1 VDVWS
6 CGVVVY
12 ILLGG
17 YPPFYNDND
26 AVLFKKIV
34 SGDFEFHAPF
44 WDPVSEAGKDLIRQ
58 MLTLNPQ
65 ERPTAA
71 ALLQHPWVTGQ
82 AKGQCKASG
91 DLTGAVEQLKRWT
104 AKRRLKVYRW
114 ITWLLVSVGGTI
126 SNCFAAVAPFP
137 FWKLKDLFFPD
148 IFFVVSRFIFP
159 FSIFPFSERYVVGES
174 GAPVQALQRR
184 VW

>member
-1 VDVWS
+1 VQPEPSLPPPILKVLLLPCRQTATPEDEQFLRVASYLIKILTSFFFPISSPDVPFSFSLFYFCFLGQVDVWS

-17 YPPFYNDND
+17 YPPFYHDND

-44 WDPVSEAGKDLIRQ
+44 WDPVSAAGKDLIRQ

-91 DLTGAVEQLKRWT
+91 DLTGAIEQLKRWT
-104 AKRRLKVYRW
+104 AKRRLKVFD
-114 ITWLLVSVGGTI
+114 G
-126 SNCFAAVAPFP
+126 
-137 FWKLKDLFFPD
+137 
-148 IFFVVSRFIFP
+148 
-159 FSIFPFSERYVVGES
+159 
-174 GAPVQALQRR
+174 
-184 VW
+184 